1 MGERQHGGRK
11 TDGGSPAHGRSWQP
25 PSTLPPLYAGWID
38 DLLGG
43 PLPHESEATCEDCAM
58 RPSGPAAAGALV
70 FAAETKCCTY
80 VPEVPNF
87 LVGRILD
94 DPDPAFAPVA
104 RATRATP

>member
-1 MGERQHGGRK
+1 
-11 TDGGSPAHGRSWQP
+11 
-25 PSTLPPLYAGWID
+25 
-38 DLLGG
+38 
-43 PLPHESEATCEDCAM
+43 M

-94 DPDPAFAPVA
+94 DPDPAFAPG
-104 RATRATP
+104 RATVNQRIDARVSVTPLGLGRPPVL

>member
-1 MGERQHGGRK
+1 VGERQHGGRK

-80 VPEVPNF
+80 V
-87 LVGRILD
+87 
-94 DPDPAFAPVA
+94 
-104 RATRATP
+104 